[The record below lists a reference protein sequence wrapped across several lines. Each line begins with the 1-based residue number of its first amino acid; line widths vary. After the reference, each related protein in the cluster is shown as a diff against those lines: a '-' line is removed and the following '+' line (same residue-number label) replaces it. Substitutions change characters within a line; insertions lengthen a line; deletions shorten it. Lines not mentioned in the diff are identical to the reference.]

1 MKKLLSV
8 LLALC
13 GAFAFAACGDTGS
26 SGSYDPQKPYGS
38 YELTEFA
45 DGSETYY
52 LSGVSYTLT
61 TSTNAD
67 GTFLGSATS
76 GVTIEGAAD
85 TLTRISIKGTE
96 AGEIRPY
103 EGQQIVFKNLTLRG
117 GTTTQSSE
125 TPTHRVGYF
134 GVGGNVRFENCI
146 IEGSLQIRD
155 GAEVAFVGCTF
166 RSMGAE
172 KYSVWVSDG
181 SVSFREC
188 EFYGYRALKLH
199 EQPQYG
205 YDVLGVSLTQCIFN
219 DISQKPG
226 IAIGDIVTNP
236 EETVLSVAYCSFI
249 GCAPWDQDGSMMGI
263 DGFYEADVNV
273 RNFIFEVMESDV
285 DGEVLNSAIP
295 TGNPYLP

>member
-13 GAFAFAACGDTGS
+13 GAFAFAACGESGS
-26 SGSYDPQKPYGS
+26 SGSVDPQKPYGS

-52 LSGVSYTLT
+52 ISGVSYTLT

-76 GVTIEGAAD
+76 GVTVEGATD
-85 TLTRISIKGTE
+85 TLTRISVKGTE

-103 EGQQIVFKNLTLRG
+103 EGQQLVFKNLTIRG

-125 TPTHRVGYF
+125 TPTHRIGYF

-155 GAEVAFVGCTF
+155 GAEVAFEGCTF
-166 RSMGAE
+166 RSMGVE

-188 EFYGYRALKLH
+188 EFDGYRALKLH

-205 YDVLGVSLTQCIFN
+205 YDILDVSLTQCTFN

-226 IAIGDIVTNP
+226 IAIGNIVPDLESVT
-236 EETVLSVAYCSFI
+236 LSVAYCTFI
-249 GCAPWDQDGSMMGI
+249 GCAPWDQEGSLMGI
-263 DGFYEADVNV
+263 DGFYESDVNV
-273 RNFIFEVMESDV
+273 ENFIFEVTETDV
-285 DGEVLNSAIP
+285 DGEIVDSPFAI
-295 TGNPYLP
+295 LDAFA